1 MSFSGSIK
9 RSPNTWGRR
18 HPCRKR
24 GERFRNTPTCVGKTT
39 ETGLAG
45 AWNGKHP
52 HMRGEDIVTLSIT
65 QPPEET
71 PPHAWGRLCR
81 GQGAVPHKGNTPTC
95 VGKTTGISARTT
107 LPGKHPHMRGEDH
120 RNWTGG
126 SLEWE
131 TPPHAWGRHR
141 HALHHSASGGN
152 TPTCVG
158 KTVKAHPS
166 KDDWTET
173 PPHAWGRPFLWM
185 SANCLMRNTPTC
197 VGKTGSCSRT
207 RRN

>member
-1 MSFSGSIK
+1 
-9 RSPNTWGRR
+9 
-18 HPCRKR
+18 
-24 GERFRNTPTCVGKTT
+24 
-39 ETGLAG
+39 
-45 AWNGKHP
+45 
-52 HMRGEDIVTLSIT
+52 MRGEDVRRKTYEYDK
-65 QPPEET
+65 QET
-71 PPHAWGRLCR
+71 PPHAWGRRKLPSAGC
-81 GQGAVPHKGNTPTC
+81 AEVGNTPTC
-95 VGKTTGISARTT
+95 VGKTRPSAWSAWR
-107 LPGKHPHMRGEDH
+107 GWKHPHMRGEDH